1 METRE
6 LTLTNRHEKR
16 LLSTLRLPEG
26 TARGTVLVLHGLA
39 GWREQSTVV
48 TIATALTE
56 AGYVTL
62 TFDGADCLR
71 GPDASFLNATTTG
84 FVEDA
89 EDVIAFMKE
98 SSWFQGPFML
108 AGHSL
113 GALVATRLERLHPG
127 TATKLWLVAPAICW
141 YKDRSGKF
149 LKRIHFLS
157 RQVRAMRKKGVLM
170 PIYPKWIWD
179 YFSYDIRKDAPYCE
193 CPVFII
199 SAGDDLTVAR
209 SHAHEKLATL
219 FPHATHTTI
228 EHATH
233 TFTGHETEL
242 TDTIKLWDT
251 SS

>member
-6 LTLTNRHEKR
+6 LTLTNRHGKR

-26 TARGTVLVLHGLA
+26 EVRGTALVLHGLA

-48 TIATALTE
+48 LIATALTE
-56 AGYVTL
+56 SGYITL

-71 GPDASFLNATTTG
+71 GPDASFPNATTTG

-89 EDVIAFMKE
+89 EDVIAYMKDAQ
-98 SSWFQGPFML
+98 WYQGPFML

-113 GALVATRLERLHPG
+113 GGLVAARLENLHPG
-127 TATKLWLVAPAICW
+127 LATKLLLVAPAICW

-149 LKRIHFLS
+149 FKRIHFLS

-170 PIYPKWIWD
+170 PIYPKWIRD
-179 YFSYDIRKDAPYCE
+179 YFSYDIRKDAPYCA
-193 CPVFII
+193 CPTFII

-209 SHAHEKLATL
+209 AAEHEKLATR
-219 FPHATHTTI
+219 FPNATHVVI
-228 EHATH
+228 EDANHI
-233 TFTGHETEL
+233 FMDHEQEL
-242 TDTIKLWDT
+242 TQTIQEWM
-251 SS
+251 S